1 MKDKT
6 KQAKMLTERQ
16 EQFLAKHHY
25 LVENFLKYRG
35 LPMDEFYDVVIFRF
49 MRAVKQYD
57 ERDDLKKYKFSTI
70 ANNAMRWALAS
81 HFGKEKAKNA
91 DVQILSLDYQFE
103 DSSLTFGDIIAD
115 ERVDVCESVCKKLS
129 RPVVKRRRL
138 LHTTPYKN
146 ARMSI
151 GVFEREAA

>member
-6 KQAKMLTERQ
+6 NEARMLTERQ
-16 EQFLAKHHY
+16 EQFLAKNHY
-25 LVENFLKYRG
+25 LVEDFLKYRG
-35 LPMDEFYDVVIFRF
+35 LPMVDFYDVVIFRF

-57 ERDDLKKYKFSTI
+57 ERDDLKQYKFSTI

-81 HFGKEKAKNA
+81 YFGKEKAEKA

-103 DSSLTFGDIIAD
+103 DSSLTLGDIIAD
-115 ERVDVCESVCKKLS
+115 DRADVCETVCKKLS

-138 LHTTPYKN
+138 LHTTPYKS
-146 ARMSI
+146 AYISA
-151 GVFEREAA
+151 FEKEAA

>member
-6 KQAKMLTERQ
+6 KKAKMLTERQ
-16 EQFLAKHHY
+16 EQFLAEHHY
-25 LVENFLKYRG
+25 LVEDFLKYRG

-81 HFGKEKAKNA
+81 HFGEEK
-91 DVQILSLDYQFE
+91 SRLD
-103 DSSLTFGDIIAD
+103 GDCT
-115 ERVDVCESVCKKLS
+115 V
-129 RPVVKRRRL
+129 
-138 LHTTPYKN
+138 
-146 ARMSI
+146 
-151 GVFEREAA
+151 G

>member
-6 KQAKMLTERQ
+6 EKAKMLTERQ
-16 EQFLAKHHY
+16 EQFLAEHHY
-25 LVENFLKYRG
+25 LVEDFLKYRG

-81 HFGKEKAKNA
+81 HFGEEKSKNEG
-91 DVQILSLDYQFE
+91 ILSLDYQFE
-103 DSSLTFGDIIAD
+103 DSSLTLGDIIAD
-115 ERVDVCESVCKKLS
+115 ERVDVCGSVCEKLS
-129 RPVVKRRRL
+129 RPVKRIRL
-138 LHTTPYKN
+138 LHRTPYKN
-146 ARMSI
+146 AYI
-151 GVFEREAA
+151 GAFEKEAA

>member
-6 KQAKMLTERQ
+6 EKAKMLTERQ
-16 EQFLAKHHY
+16 EQFLAEHHY
-25 LVENFLKYRG
+25 LVEDFLKYRG

-81 HFGKEKAKNA
+81 HFGEEKSENEG
-91 DVQILSLDYQFE
+91 VQILSLDYQFE
-103 DSSLTFGDIIAD
+103 DSSLTLGDIIAD
-115 ERVDVCESVCKKLS
+115 ERVDVCGSVCEKLS
-129 RPVVKRRRL
+129 RPVKRIRL
-138 LHTTPYKN
+138 LHRTPYKN
-146 ARMSI
+146 AYI
-151 GVFEREAA
+151 GAFEKEAA

>member
-6 KQAKMLTERQ
+6 KKARMLTEGQ
-16 EQFLAKHHY
+16 EQFLAEHHY
-25 LVENFLKYRG
+25 LVENFLKHRG

-57 ERDDLKKYKFSTI
+57 ERDDLKQYKFSTI
-70 ANNAMRWALAS
+70 ANNAMRSALSNHYA
-81 HFGKEKAKNA
+81 KEKRRNKK
-91 DVQILSLDYQFE
+91 VQILSLDYQFE
-103 DSSLTFGDIIAD
+103 NSNLTLGDIIVD
-115 ERVDVCESVCKKLS
+115 ERVDVCGSVCEKLS

-146 ARMSI
+146 ACI
-151 GVFEREAA
+151 GAFEKEAA